1 MGKWFGPDIVAL
13 SVPIVMASLGF
24 TAMIGRAFVLDPE
37 WSRGCE
43 WYEKPEADK
52 IGTNYR
58 MQYQQ
63 FFRTGSKGLFPNK
76 VEIIS

>member
-52 IGTNYR
+52 VCWAHWH
-58 MQYQQ
+58 
-63 FFRTGSKGLFPNK
+63 KLPNA
-76 VEIIS
+76 VP

>member
-1 MGKWFGPDIVAL
+1 MVSAHRWQSSLNSASLARVAL
-13 SVPIVMASLGF
+13 EVKAYLLPLS
-24 TAMIGRAFVLDPE
+24 R
-37 WSRGCE
+37 SRGCE